1 MKKRMGLVCLLACLL
16 LLLSGCMRGGVG
28 VMEKSYDADGKATG
42 ELLLVFRRGNIL
54 STDSDAPARD
64 IKISDVKLEAGATF
78 TITKQADGTT
88 ITVSNPK
95 IDTDPSVSKII
106 WESDAADATV
116 SEAMVGI
123 RVPFENLEPG
133 NYKITD
139 GTAAVLYPGRTGN
152 EERNTVLLRSAD
164 FVITTAPPTDPPKPT
179 ESETATDTATATPTP
194 TPTPTATATA
204 TVTVTATPTPTPTA
218 TATASPAVTAV
229 PTATPTVTPV
239 PDLPKTGDNAEVGM
253 WTLLLLLCGA
263 GILLV
268 RRRVHN

>member
-16 LLLSGCMRGGVG
+16 LLLSGCMRGGVN
-28 VMEKSYDADGKATG
+28 VMETSYDADGKATG
-42 ELLLVFRRGNIL
+42 ELRVVFGRTSFSSNEI
-54 STDSDAPARD
+54 PVRD
-64 IKISDVKLEAGATF
+64 IKISDVKLKAGSTF

-106 WESDAADATV
+106 WKSDAADATV

-139 GTAAVLYPGRTGN
+139 STAVVLYPGRTGN
-152 EERNTVLLRSAD
+152 EEKDEVSFGIGSVD
-164 FVITTAPPTDPPKPT
+164 FVIATAPPTDPPKDTSGPT
-179 ESETATDTATATPTP
+179 ESETATDTA
-194 TPTPTATATA
+194 
-204 TVTVTATPTPTPTA
+204 TATPTPTPTA

-239 PDLPKTGDNAEVGM
+239 PDLPKTGDNAEVGT

>member
-16 LLLSGCMRGGVG
+16 LLLSGCMRGGVN
-28 VMEKSYDADGKATG
+28 VMETSYDADGKATG
-42 ELLLVFRRGNIL
+42 ELLVVFRRTNF
-54 STDSDAPARD
+54 SSDAIPVRD
-64 IKISDVKLEAGATF
+64 IKISDVKLAAGSTF

-116 SEAMVGI
+116 SEATVGI

-139 GTAAVLYPGRTGN
+139 STAAVLYPGHTGN
-152 EERNTVLLRSAD
+152 EERNEVWLDTRSVD
-164 FVITTAPPTDPPKPT
+164 FVIATAPPTDPPK
-179 ESETATDTATATPTP
+179 
-194 TPTPTATATA
+194 PTATATA

-239 PDLPKTGDNAEVGM
+239 PDLPKTGDNAAVGT

>member
-16 LLLSGCMRGGVG
+16 LLLSGCMRGGVN
-28 VMEKSYDADGKATG
+28 VMETSYDADGKATG
-42 ELLLVFRRGNIL
+42 ELLLVFGRTNF
-54 STDSDAPARD
+54 SSDAMPVRD
-64 IKISDVKLEAGATF
+64 IKISDVKLAAGATF
-78 TITKQADGTT
+78 TITRQADGTT
-88 ITVSNPK
+88 ITLSNPT
-95 IDTDPSVSKII
+95 INTTPSVSYIV

-139 GTAAVLYPGRTGN
+139 STAAVLYPGRTGN
-152 EERNTVLLRSAD
+152 EVRHEVWLDTRSVD
-164 FVITTAPPTDPPKPT
+164 FVIATAPPTDPPKPT
-179 ESETATDTATATPTP
+179 ESETDTDTATATPTP
-194 TPTPTATATA
+194 TATATTTA
-204 TVTVTATPTPTPTA
+204 TPAPTPTVTATA
-218 TATASPAVTAV
+218 A

-239 PDLPKTGDNAEVGM
+239 PDLPKTGDNAEVGT

>member
-16 LLLSGCMRGGVG
+16 LLLSGCMRGGVN
-28 VMEKSYDADGKATG
+28 VMETSYDADGKATG
-42 ELLLVFRRGNIL
+42 ELLLVFRRTNF
-54 STDSDAPARD
+54 SSDAIPARD
-64 IKISDVKLEAGATF
+64 IKISDVKLEAGSTF
-78 TITKQADGTT
+78 TITRQADGTT

-95 IDTDPSVSKII
+95 IDTDPSVSKIT

-133 NYKITD
+133 NYKITNS
-139 GTAAVLYPGRTGN
+139 TAAVLYPGRTGN
-152 EERNTVLLRSAD
+152 EERNEVWLDTRSVD
-164 FVITTAPPTDPPKPT
+164 FVIATAPPTDP
-179 ESETATDTATATPTP
+179 PTP

-239 PDLPKTGDNAEVGM
+239 PDLPKTGDHAAVGAWM
-253 WTLLLLLCGA
+253 LLLLLCGA

>member
-16 LLLSGCMRGGVG
+16 LLLSGCMQGGVS

-54 STDSDAPARD
+54 STDSIAPARD
-64 IKISDVKLEAGATF
+64 IKISDVKLEAGSTF
-78 TITKQADGTT
+78 TITRQADGTT

-95 IDTDPSVSKII
+95 IDTDPSVSKIT

-139 GTAAVLYPGRTGN
+139 STAAVLYPGRTGN
-152 EERNTVLLRSAD
+152 EVRNEVWLDTRSVD
-164 FVITTAPPTDPPKPT
+164 FVIATAPPTDPPKPT
-179 ESETATDTATATPTP
+179 ESETATDTATATP

-239 PDLPKTGDNAEVGM
+239 PDLPKTGDNAEVGT

-268 RRRVHN
+268 RRRAHN

>member
-16 LLLSGCMRGGVG
+16 LLLSGCMRGGVN
-28 VMEKSYDADGKATG
+28 VMETSYDADGKATG
-42 ELLLVFRRGNIL
+42 ELLLVFRRTNF
-54 STDSDAPARD
+54 SSDAIPVRD
-64 IKISDVKLEAGATF
+64 IKISDVKLAAGSTF

-116 SEAMVGI
+116 SEATVGI

-133 NYKITD
+133 NYKITAS
-139 GTAAVLYPGRTGN
+139 TAAVLYPGRTGN
-152 EERNTVLLRSAD
+152 EERNEVWLDTRSVD
-164 FVITTAPPTDPPKPT
+164 FVIATAPPTDPPKPT

-194 TPTPTATATA
+194 TATATTTA
-204 TVTVTATPTPTPTA
+204 TPAPTPTVTATA
-218 TATASPAVTAV
+218 A

-239 PDLPKTGDNAEVGM
+239 PDLPKTGDNAAVGT